1 MLHSQATEEKSYNL
15 CPGVRIERKEGGCG
29 NFLRGENLEQLGWLL
44 KGEQWFSKGSRLFQ
58 LLVTAFAKA
67 YKGEHWLEWWE

>member
-1 MLHSQATEEKSYNL
+1 MLDSQATEEKSYNL

-44 KGEQWFSKGSRLFQ
+44 KGEQ
-58 LLVTAFAKA
+58 
-67 YKGEHWLEWWE
+67 